1 MDFVKLLK
9 ELFVYDS
16 FKIYNTIQIQI
27 AFYCFNNYCQKRI
40 LESFEVTEEPPLDS
54 LLELYETF
62 LPDKKNIHLFI
73 ETLDEFEFLEPF
85 ILQLAKTLDV
95 FLTSEDDALQNSFA
109 IFLDKE
115 VYAFFKETIPNEQLF
130 YTEDNELDNE
140 ALQQLL
146 NNIHVETYIEVK
158 DEILVVKEEVK
169 EVVNDIQRAFHIRKK
184 TLRKRNNITPMK
196 SRRFKNKSMKK

>member
-16 FKIYNTIQIQI
+16 FKIYNIIQIQI

-40 LESFEVTEEPPLDS
+40 LDSFEVIDDPPFES
-54 LLELYETF
+54 LCELYEIF
-62 LPDKKNIHLFI
+62 LPDKKNISLLI
-73 ETLDEFEFLEPF
+73 ENLDDFELLEPF

-95 FLTSEDDALQNSFA
+95 FLTSEDDILQNSFA

-115 VYAFFKETIPNEQLF
+115 VFLFFKETIPKEQLF
-130 YTEDNELDNE
+130 YTEVNELINE
-140 ALQQLL
+140 TLQQLL
-146 NNIHVETYIEVK
+146 KDINVESDIIVKEEVEVK
-158 DEILVVKEEVK
+158 EVKEEVK
-169 EVVNDIQRAFHIRKK
+169 DIQRAFHIRKK

>member
-1 MDFVKLLK
+1 MDFLHLLK

-40 LESFEVTEEPPLDS
+40 LESFEVIEDPPLDS

-62 LPDKKNIHLFI
+62 LPDKKNIHVFI

-95 FLTSEDDALQNSFA
+95 FLSSEDDTLQDSFA

-115 VYAFFKETIPNEQLF
+115 VFTFLKETIPKEQLF
-130 YTEDNELDNE
+130 YTEDNELNNE
-140 ALQQLL
+140 VLQQLL
-146 NNIHVETYIEVK
+146 NDIHVK
-158 DEILVVKEEVK
+158 AEILLEEVPIKEEAK
-169 EVVNDIQRAFHIRKK
+169 DIQRAFHIRKK